1 MHRYISSFLGSLGEV
16 ANPISAMCGVE
27 HFASSFLAMR
37 ISHWLSPS
45 LFVTAH
51 SFAIPHS
58 RYTTRRF
65 ISRYLTSHK
74 MAPRDDTASNLDGD
88 SPAPESTSGW
98 KSFKPEELS
107 RGARY
112 GLCIS
117 AVVPRPVGVLSTI
130 SSKDGN
136 GIVNCA
142 PFSYTSL
149 ATHDP
154 PIVTHG
160 ICLSGGKKKD
170 TLRNIEATGEWVYN
184 VLTTSY
190 LEDANACAASLPED
204 VSEIKEFSIDTL
216 PCDKVSA
223 PRIAKA
229 HVAMECKLWDKKE
242 VFNDE
247 GEHTTTIV
255 MGRVVKFHVHESVLK
270 EGREED
276 APLVDL
282 AKLNAVGRAGDITY
296 WPTGVEVSNT
306 LPMGRPK

>member
-1 MHRYISSFLGSLGEV
+1 MS
-16 ANPISAMCGVE
+16 
-27 HFASSFLAMR
+27 
-37 ISHWLSPS
+37 
-45 LFVTAH
+45 
-51 SFAIPHS
+51 
-58 RYTTRRF
+58 
-65 ISRYLTSHK
+65 
-74 MAPRDDTASNLDGD
+74 PRDDTLSNLDDVD

-98 KSFKPEELS
+98 KSFKPEELP

-204 VSEIKEFSIDTL
+204 VSEIKEFAIDTL

-229 HVAMECKLWDKKE
+229 NVAMECRLWDKKE

-247 GEHTTTIV
+247 REHTTTIV

-282 AKLNAVGRAGDITY
+282 EKLNAVGRAGDVTY
-296 WPTGVEVSNT
+296 WPNGVEESNT

>member
-1 MHRYISSFLGSLGEV
+1 
-16 ANPISAMCGVE
+16 
-27 HFASSFLAMR
+27 
-37 ISHWLSPS
+37 
-45 LFVTAH
+45 
-51 SFAIPHS
+51 
-58 RYTTRRF
+58 
-65 ISRYLTSHK
+65 
-74 MAPRDDTASNLDGD
+74 MAPRDDTVSNLND
-88 SPAPESTSGW
+88 SSAPESTSGW

-130 SSKDGN
+130 SSRDGS

-204 VSEIKEFSIDTL
+204 VSEVKEFAIDTL
-216 PCDKVSA
+216 PSDKVLP
-223 PRIAKA
+223 PRISKA
-229 HVAMECKLWDKKE
+229 NVAMECKLWDKKE

-270 EGREED
+270 DGRNED
-276 APLVDL
+276 EPLVDL
-282 AKLNAVGRAGDITY
+282 KKLDAVGRAGDITY
-296 WPTGVEVSNT
+296 WPNGVEDSNT